1 MAATVTI
8 ASGATWQEIAA
19 DRQKHRDAT
28 ISAIEPAVPNIKDI
42 PLNTVG
48 IAKRVLTADEI
59 KITESLVEDLA
70 AQLAKGDI
78 VAVTVVKAF
87 LRRAALAQ
95 KTVHPPTPNFLLCL
109 LNPRQTNCITELLPT
124 QALERANYLDE
135 YLKTNGKPI
144 GPLHGIPISVKEHI
158 GMKGRD
164 LNGGFVSWVGTLAQK
179 DAHILE
185 ILWNAGAVFYARTT
199 QPQTL
204 MHLETS
210 TNLYG

>member
-28 ISAIEPAVPNIKDI
+28 ISAIEPAVPDIKDI

-78 VAVTVVKAF
+78 VAVQSS
-87 LRRAALAQ
+87 R
-95 KTVHPPTPNFLLCL
+95 PSC
-109 LNPRQTNCITELLPT
+109 
-124 QALERANYLDE
+124 DE
-135 YLKTNGKPI
+135 Q
-144 GPLHGIPISVKEHI
+144 H
-158 GMKGRD
+158 
-164 LNGGFVSWVGTLAQK
+164 
-179 DAHILE
+179 
-185 ILWNAGAVFYARTT
+185 
-199 QPQTL
+199 
-204 MHLETS
+204 
-210 TNLYG
+210 